1 MKKILAITSTKRT
14 RIISIAVLFV
24 LMSGSGLFAANQ
36 VVTTNSDAGA
46 GSLRQ
51 AIADVSDG
59 GTITFNLS
67 AGNETIVILTELL
80 ITGKG
85 VTIDGSNSWGS
96 PNQVTVQV
104 TTPGTSPYRVFHEIA
119 DGKTSYISNMT
130 IKGGYITGSGGYGG
144 GIYLEQGTLNLSHVT
159 VSDAQ
164 AYQGGGI
171 AMVAPT
177 SCTFDWVTVSNCTG
191 TLGGGLYCGS
201 DNNLTLNN
209 CLFTGNT
216 TSDPV
221 PSKSPKSSGAYGGGI
236 CNIGTMTINQCEISE
251 NVGAGAYSVYG
262 IGIANLGAITISGS
276 VIKNNSYSGDKGA
289 IGGGIVVYSEDAN
302 VTCIIENSTISG
314 NSINSTTSAGVMGAG
329 IGFFNVDVTGA
340 IINCTVS
347 ENTATAPSMA
357 LGGGVCVLLA
367 SVAISNSTIANNV
380 ASEAGAGIC
389 QVAGTLSIKNTII
402 AQNSDNSTKF
412 DYNAYTAYGPWT
424 LNDNG
429 NNIVQYQNVSAD
441 AGNSFNATTDFL
453 YNTKYNASGTAFT
466 NWTKGGDA
474 NGGSLNL
481 AYAVASNGGP
491 TQTLAITP
499 GSIAIHSGA
508 WDDAVTKDQRGTN
521 RHEGTPAIG
530 AFELRPAPGYF
541 YSIDPPPTW
550 DYEGNWEDGIVPG
563 ATDNVSISP
572 NAAFNPRI
580 YTNVVCNDL
589 NIPAGMNV
597 TVYPGYSLTV
607 NGTLQNNAGI
617 YGVRIYST
625 ASGTGSLIHHTANVQ
640 GFVAR
645 YLPGAS
651 QSWHFLSSP
660 VAAQA
665 ISPDF
670 VQDPP
675 TDYDFFT
682 WYEAGDTWVNFKNTT
697 IAPTWETA
705 NYDNNFA
712 AGKGYLVEY
721 TGTDLIKT
729 FSGNLNSGPIAFNLS
744 RTGTGAYARYNL
756 AGNPYPSAIDW
767 KAASGWDRTNLELNG
782 GGYDMSIWNDALS
795 TGNYGTFNSAS
806 LSGTGTNG
814 VSQYIQ
820 VGQGFMVKAIAP
832 GKAPLLLGIQMD
844 DRVRVHNT
852 QAYLKSTDEVANVLR
867 MKVSGNVN
875 SYSDEI
881 VVEFGHPTADGGAEK
896 MFSFYETAPSLYT
909 VKPDGNYSID
919 FRGEPG
925 AVTIPLSFKAGA
937 DGNYTITASQLESF
951 GSSTDI
957 TLEDMKLAK
966 TQNLIQNPVYSYF
979 AGKND
984 DAARF
989 LLHFGG
995 AFSIDEN
1002 AKEQPVK
1009 VYASG
1014 NTVYISNTSGSEMKG
1029 EVYVY
1034 NTLGQIMM
1042 QQKLSDNLAQ
1052 FSLNTGTG
1060 YYLVKVITEDNA
1072 YTSKV
1077 FIQR

>member
-14 RIISIAVLFV
+14 RIIGIAVLFV

-36 VVTTNSDAGA
+36 VVTTNSDAGI

-67 AGNETIVILTELL
+67 TGNETIVLSSELL
-80 ITGKG
+80 ITAKG
-85 VTIDGSNSWGS
+85 VTIDGANTAGS
-96 PNQVTVQV
+96 STWITVQV
-104 TTPGTSPYRVFHEIA
+104 TTPGTSPYRVFWIDA
-119 DGKTSYISNMT
+119 LDKTSIISNLYV
-130 IKGGYITGSGGYGG
+130 KGGKFSGTSSQGG
-144 GIYLEQGTLNLSHVT
+144 GILLEQGALNLSHVT

-164 AYQGGGI
+164 AYNGGGI
-171 AMVAPT
+171 AMIAPT

-191 TLGGGLYCGS
+191 TMGGGLYCGP

-216 TSDPV
+216 AMDPV
-221 PSKSPKSSGAYGGGI
+221 PSKSPNSSVGHGGGI
-236 CNIGTMTINQCEISE
+236 CNSGTMTVNNCEISD
-251 NVGAGAYSVYG
+251 NHGGGTNPIYG
-262 IGIANLGAITISGS
+262 IGIANLGIMTISGS
-276 VIKNNSYSGDKGA
+276 VVKNNGYTGDQSVIGA
-289 IGGGIVVYSEDAN
+289 GICCFSDVGTS
-302 VTCIIENSTISG
+302 IIINSTISG
-314 NSINSTTSAGVMGAG
+314 NSINTSGSGIAVGGGIAFFGAG
-329 IGFFNVDVTGA
+329 IGS

-347 ENTATAPSMA
+347 ENSVSAPGMSS
-357 LGGGVCVLLA
+357 GGGIGVLM
-367 SVAISNSTIANNV
+367 SDVTVSSSTIANNS
-380 ASEAGAGIC
+380 ASGEGAG
-389 QVAGTLSIKNTII
+389 VYVTYNGTLAFKNSIL
-402 AQNSDNSTKF
+402 AQNINNSTKF
-412 DYNAYTAYGPWT
+412 DFVGTSLSGYYYTLT
-424 LNDNG
+424 DNG

-453 YNTKYNASGTAFT
+453 YNTKYNAAGTAFT
-466 NWTKGGDA
+466 SWTKGGDA

-481 AYAVASNGGP
+481 ASAVATNGGP
-491 TQTLAITP
+491 TETLAITA

-508 WDDAVTKDQRGTN
+508 WDAAVTQDQRGTN
-521 RHEGTPAIG
+521 RHAGTPAIG
-530 AFELRPAPGYF
+530 AFELYPAPGYF
-541 YSIDPPPTW
+541 ICVEPPYNWHT
-550 DYEGNWEDGIVPG
+550 EANWEDGNVPG

-572 NAAFNPRI
+572 YAISPRI
-580 YTNVVCNDL
+580 FSNAVCNDL
-589 NIPAGMNV
+589 NILVNKRV
-597 TVYPGYSLTV
+597 TVYEGFSLTV
-607 NGTLQNNAGI
+607 NGTLLNNNGNS
-617 YGVRIYST
+617 GVRIISDVN
-625 ASGTGSLIHHTANVQ
+625 SSGSLIHHTSNVP
-640 GFVAR
+640 GTVLR

-670 VQDPP
+670 VQDPS

-682 WYEAGDTWVNFKNTT
+682 WYEAGDTWVNFKNTGT
-697 IAPTWETA
+697 EPTWETA
-705 NYDNNFA
+705 NGISDFVP
-712 AGKGYLVEY
+712 GRGYLVEY
-721 TGTDLIKT
+721 TGTDLIKA
-729 FSGNLNSGPIAFNLS
+729 FSGNLNIGPIAFSLT
-744 RTGTGAYARYNL
+744 RAGTGAYARYNL

-782 GGYDMSIWNDALS
+782 GGYDMSILNDALS
-795 TGNYGTFNSAS
+795 TGNYGTYNSAS
-806 LSGTGTNG
+806 LSVTGTNG
-814 VSQYIQ
+814 VSQYIP

-881 VVEFGHPTADGGAEK
+881 VIEFGHPTADGGAEK